1 MWFFCIVKH
10 DTTVLPTSQAAEIGS
25 RSPRLF
31 YLAATALEASD
42 PLGVL
47 LPEFVLCATLIHL
60 EDPQLLS
67 RIPMTPLTVWL
78 HSVDNFNRLA
88 PGLEKEDAD
97 DMLWPGMN
105 KYHRTATGG
114 AQTLNTEMGGKGWVY
129 TISRDHASQFCIDSV
144 HISPSWTGITMAN
157 CYCLTKMPKI
167 LKMI

>member
-1 MWFFCIVKH
+1 MSL
-10 DTTVLPTSQAAEIGS
+10 TPQAAEIGS

-60 EDPQLLS
+60 EDPQLLA

-105 KYHRTATGG
+105 KYHRATGG
-114 AQTLNTEMGGKGWVY
+114 AQAPNADMGSKGWIY
-129 TISRDHASQFCIDSV
+129 QSR
-144 HISPSWTGITMAN
+144 
-157 CYCLTKMPKI
+157 LTFFSYLPGSCRGCARLETRHRLSI
-167 LKMI
+167 EVLP

>member
-1 MWFFCIVKH
+1 MIFFCISKH
-10 DTTVLPTSQAAEIGS
+10 DTTVLLTPQAAEIGS

-114 AQTLNTEMGGKGWVY
+114 AQAQNPETGNKGWFY
-129 TISRDHASQFCIDSV
+129 FYLST
-144 HISPSWTGITMAN
+144 
-157 CYCLTKMPKI
+157 
-167 LKMI
+167 